1 MYVSES
7 ESRTVVGRERGV
19 EREREKERERE
30 REREPLEET
39 VVRVWLW
46 QFKFTSFN
54 TFLNR

>member
-7 ESRTVVGRERGV
+7 ESRTVVGRDRGV
-19 EREREKERERE
+19 ERDRERE
-30 REREPLEET
+30 RETEREPLGET
-39 VVRVWLW
+39 AARVWLW